1 MQLSDHSCES
11 LNFSGVGVT
20 GATPQAASEALA
32 AELSAWAAAHAG
44 QRILQI
50 TPLVAPAPDGVGLAA
65 LIVHTAGSELTGG
78 LAEQVAAAVEDALEE
93 PIVAELADPARQ
105 TGER

>member
-11 LNFSGVGVT
+11 LSFSGVGVT

-32 AELSAWAAAHAG
+32 AALAAWAAAHAG

-50 TPLVAPAPDGVGLAA
+50 TPLVAPAADGVGLTA
-65 LIVHTAGSELTGG
+65 LIVHSAGSELTGE
-78 LAEQVAAAVEDALEE
+78 LADQVAAAVEDALDE
-93 PIVAELADPARQ
+93 PLVAELTDPARQ
-105 TGER
+105 SGAP